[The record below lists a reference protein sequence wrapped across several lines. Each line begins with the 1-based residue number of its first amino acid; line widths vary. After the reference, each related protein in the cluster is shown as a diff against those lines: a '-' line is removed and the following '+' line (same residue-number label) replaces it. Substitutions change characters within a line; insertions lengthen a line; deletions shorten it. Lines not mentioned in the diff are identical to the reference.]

1 MGFLKYWQLDLPL
14 TYLNIIWRKLDKK
27 AKTILDVGCGD
38 GSLMALLNYGRRF
51 KVTGVDLYKPYL
63 EKAKKT
69 KVYKKVV
76 LEDVRKL
83 DFGDKSF
90 DIVFCSQVIEHLT
103 KEEGERLIE
112 NLEKIAKKQ
121 VIITTTVGFFP
132 YDHFEGKDGN
142 PFQTHKSR
150 WQPEEFKES
159 LHPPIFF
166 LSYLFSP
173 LFYLFPKLAA
183 YMICV
188 KNL

>member
-132 YDHFEGKDGN
+132 YDPFEGKDEN